1 LFIAKIILIK
11 QPHQGAGMR
20 FTTLLFLLSFSFGIY
35 SADQAK
41 SADDENYGNVVV
53 SEVTS
58 IYDGDTFRC
67 TIKDWPRIIG
77 YRIPVRVA
85 GIDCPELKD
94 NRPEIKEL
102 TRKAKQHTVQRL

>member
-1 LFIAKIILIK
+1 MQPLKSFIHISILWYI
-11 QPHQGAGMR
+11 
-20 FTTLLFLLSFSFGIY
+20 TTANFLYANS
-35 SADQAK
+35 
-41 SADDENYGNVVV
+41 DEENFGNVVIT
-53 SEVTS
+53 EITS

-102 TRKAKQHTVQRL
+102 ARKAKQHTVQRL